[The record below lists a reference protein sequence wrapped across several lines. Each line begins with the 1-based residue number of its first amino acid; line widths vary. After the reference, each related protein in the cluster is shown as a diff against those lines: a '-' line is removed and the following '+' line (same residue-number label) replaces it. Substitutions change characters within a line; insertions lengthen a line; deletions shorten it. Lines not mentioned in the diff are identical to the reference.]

1 MVRHVLAGHA
11 VEPLVGPWI
20 AEQVR
25 LQPIHTMV
33 TPDVEL
39 MPMNEVVENHSV
51 NRPVVP
57 PLGPRPYV
65 MQIEAIDP
73 ERSIGVEADA
83 IHLPGVAIRIEP
95 VRRSLLVA
103 VVADEHLV
111 GAAADN
117 LRNAGCRRPAEYR
130 ASMITAADVPIAVG
144 HGVGLQVQAI

>member
-1 MVRHVLAGHA
+1 MVRHILAGHA

-25 LQPIHTMV
+25 LDPVHTMV
-33 TPDVEL
+33 AADVEL
-39 MPMNEVVENHSV
+39 MAMNEVVENHPVHRS
-51 NRPVVP
+51 VVP
-57 PLGPRPYV
+57 PLGPRPDV
-65 MQIEAIDP
+65 MQIEAIDA

-95 VRRSLLVA
+95 VPRSLLVA

-117 LRNAGCRRPAEYR
+117 LGNAEGRPPVEYR
-130 ASMITAADVPIAVG
+130 AGMT
-144 HGVGLQVQAI
+144 